1 MPASIEARLLVALA
15 ACFLTAACTQKQDP
29 DAMRRETARMTA
41 IVKQDTKA
49 VAEGVRDGLKSDKRL
64 DLNSASR
71 NELLNLPGV
80 TADRADRIIASLPF
94 GSTRELV
101 SRHIFSEAEYD
112 RIEDHVK
119 IEKPSAA
126 IKWKSDEYVRQRKAP
141 SQSADRVLARL
152 PG

>member
-1 MPASIEARLLVALA
+1 MRMSTEARLVATLA

-29 DAMRRETARMTA
+29 DTLRRETAHMTA

-64 DLNSASR
+64 DLNSAAR
-71 NELLNLPGV
+71 NELLDLPGV
-80 TADRADRIIASLPF
+80 TADRADRIIANRPF

-112 RIEDHVK
+112 RIEGRVK

-126 IKWKSDEYVRQRKAP
+126 IKWKSDEYVRQRRTP

-152 PG
+152 PS